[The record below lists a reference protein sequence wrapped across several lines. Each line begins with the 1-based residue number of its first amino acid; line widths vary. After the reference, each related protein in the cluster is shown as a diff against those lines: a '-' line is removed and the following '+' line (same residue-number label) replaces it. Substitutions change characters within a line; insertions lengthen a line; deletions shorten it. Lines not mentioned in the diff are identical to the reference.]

1 MRQLRC
7 LEICSGLL
15 TDQGVAAL
23 QVLAD
28 TLTRLSVAHN
38 PRVGDGAI
46 ATINS
51 MRGLQHLN
59 LSHTGVT
66 AAGVMMLSEAL
77 QELACLIVHGLPVRR
92 SVLEVLQLPSLVTV
106 KGGVL

>member
-1 MRQLRC
+1 MKQLQS

-15 TDQGVAAL
+15 TDAGVAAL
-23 QVLAD
+23 QALSN

-38 PRVGDGAI
+38 ARVSDAAI
-46 ATINS
+46 ASINN

-66 AAGVMMLSEAL
+66 AAGVMMLSDAL
-77 QELACLIVHGLPVRR
+77 QELRCLIVHGVPVKRV
-92 SVLEVLQLPSLVTV
+92 VLEMLQLPSLVTI
-106 KGGVL
+106 KGGLV